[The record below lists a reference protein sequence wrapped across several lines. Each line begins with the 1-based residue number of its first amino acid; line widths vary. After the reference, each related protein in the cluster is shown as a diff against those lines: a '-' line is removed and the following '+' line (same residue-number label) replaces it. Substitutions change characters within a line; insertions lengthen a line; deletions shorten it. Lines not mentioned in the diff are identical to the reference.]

1 MTDPRAEFEAA
12 QKRIIELEADQERLR
27 RSQQVQAAL
36 YRIADAASAVPD
48 IDAFYATIHEI
59 VSSLMSG
66 ENFYIALYDD
76 ERSMLSFPYYRDS
89 VDTDWPEPSQWD
101 PLGTHF
107 GSGLTGYVLRTGQP
121 QHVPVERWNQLIQ
134 AGEIQLVGSQGED
147 WLGIPLRAEGRVLG
161 VLVVQTYRAGERYSD
176 DDLRL
181 LNFVGQ
187 HVATALIRFRGIDEV
202 RQRNAELA
210 VISEIGLALSKQ
222 LDFEAILELVGRKI
236 RDIFDVRSIS
246 IGLLDPAARL
256 TDWAFALEEGRRI
269 YSDPQPIDTGLTR
282 LVYETRGPV
291 IVGTLA
297 ESETKGVVF
306 LGDVKHE
313 SFLGVPIFA
322 ADKVIGVIDLE
333 SLERHAFDGGDARLL
348 STLAQSMGVALD
360 NARLF
365 DDTKRL
371 LAETEQRNAELA
383 VVNEIGTA
391 LVMQRDLQGVL
402 EAVGDRAVEALGVRG
417 LSICLIDPKTD
428 ELRFLYWIDEGV
440 RNSSREGMVLGDPL
454 SAQILRTKE
463 PLLLRSAEEAAAR
476 GTPFA
481 VGGTEAYLGVPIPAG
496 DRAIGVFAI
505 GSTEKNA
512 FDEGHVRF
520 LSTLASSMGVALEN
534 ARLFD
539 EAKRLLS
546 ETAQRNAELAVVNEI
561 SNSLV
566 TQRDLQGVVEA
577 VGDRAVEAL
586 GVRGLSICL
595 LDPKTGEFRF
605 LYWIDGG
612 IRNSAMEGS
621 LLSDPLSTEILRT
634 NKPLL
639 IQSADEAARQGMP
652 YAVGGTESYLGV
664 PIPSGDRAIGVF
676 AIGSSDPRAFDEGH
690 RRFLST
696 LASSLGVGIENARLV
711 LAQKESEEQYRRLVE
726 ELPLAI
732 YTDYPDESSTSKYV
746 SPGIV
751 GMFGYSIEQ
760 WLEPAFFT
768 KVIHPDDR
776 DAIVREVRSN
786 LVGGDQKSSYEYRMI
801 AADGRIVWIRDDSWI
816 VRDEDGKPMH
826 VQGFMLDITAQVE
839 AAAEIRRRK
848 QYLEALIE
856 ISPVAIVTM
865 DRNEVVSDWNPA
877 AARLFGYRAEEA
889 IGRSIYDLLFL
900 PEERD
905 EGEAPTRLA
914 DETGRAQLIGQ
925 RRRKDG
931 AAVDVEIVIVPLIV
945 DGVHTG
951 YYAIYHDITELQAAR
966 READAANAAKSTF
979 LASMSHEIRTPMNA
993 IIGMSGL
1000 LVDTDL
1006 NDEQRDFAETIRTSG
1021 EALLTIINDILDFSK
1036 IEAGRLDLDI
1046 HRFDLA
1052 ATIEGA
1058 LDVVEPIA
1066 AGKGLELTYSIE
1078 PDLPRWFMGDAGRL
1092 RQIMLNLL
1100 SNAMKFT
1107 DAGEIGVAIGGQRV
1121 RGGGSPSWDLSLSI
1135 ADSGIGIPGDQMD
1148 RLFRSFSQAD
1158 ASISRRYGG
1167 TGLGLAISRRL
1178 AELMGGSLVAESS
1191 GLPGEGS
1198 TFTLTL
1204 RLPESQA
1211 PESEGDGSGA
1221 RAAEVVLAGRTA
1233 LAVDDNATNLRILVA
1248 LLERLELDVTAT
1260 TSPTEAR
1267 DLAAQ
1272 RHYDVL
1278 LTDLQMPALDGIE
1291 LAAAIRAARPDD
1303 PPRVIIVSSLG
1314 HREHEAE
1321 SAGAWLA
1328 KPVKP
1333 AALREM
1339 LVRVLGER
1347 DGRSRTATTKFV
1359 ADADLGLRHPLRV
1372 LLAED
1377 NAVNQK
1383 LALRL
1388 LKGMGYEA
1396 DLAID
1401 GFKVLEALERQ
1412 TYDLVLMDVQMP
1424 DMDGLEAT
1432 RRIRQQ
1438 MPERPVRIVAMTANA
1453 MEGDRETC
1461 LAAGMNDY
1469 LSKPIRPDLLAAA
1482 LAATPALTGATEG
1495 GA

>member
-1 MTDPRAEFEAA
+1 MTDTERELAA
-12 QKRIIELEADQERLR
+12 QL
-27 RSQQVQAAL
+27 
-36 YRIADAASAVPD
+36 
-48 IDAFYATIHEI
+48 
-59 VSSLMSG
+59 
-66 ENFYIALYDD
+66 
-76 ERSMLSFPYYRDS
+76 
-89 VDTDWPEPSQWD
+89 
-101 PLGTHF
+101 THA
-107 GSGLTGYVLRTGQP
+107 
-121 QHVPVERWNQLIQ
+121 N
-134 AGEIQLVGSQGED
+134 
-147 WLGIPLRAEGRVLG
+147 
-161 VLVVQTYRAGERYSD
+161 
-176 DDLRL
+176 
-181 LNFVGQ
+181 
-187 HVATALIRFRGIDEV
+187 DEV
-202 RQRNAELA
+202 R
-210 VISEIGLALSKQ
+210 
-222 LDFEAILELVGRKI
+222 
-236 RDIFDVRSIS
+236 
-246 IGLLDPAARL
+246 
-256 TDWAFALEEGRRI
+256 
-269 YSDPQPIDTGLTR
+269 
-282 LVYETRGPV
+282 
-291 IVGTLA
+291 
-297 ESETKGVVF
+297 
-306 LGDVKHE
+306 
-313 SFLGVPIFA
+313 
-322 ADKVIGVIDLE
+322 
-333 SLERHAFDGGDARLL
+333 
-348 STLAQSMGVALD
+348 
-360 NARLF
+360 
-365 DDTKRL
+365 
-371 LAETEQRNAELA
+371 QRNAELA
-383 VVNEIGTA
+383 VVNEIGVA

-417 LSICLIDPKTD
+417 LSICLLDPRTD

-463 PLLLRSAEEAAAR
+463 PLLLRSAEEAAAK

-505 GSTEKNA
+505 GSSDKNA

-520 LSTLASSMGVALEN
+520 LSTLAASMGVALEN

-546 ETAQRNAELAVVNEI
+546 ETEQRNAELAVVNEI

-595 LDPKTGEFRF
+595 LDPKTDEFRF
-605 LYWIDGG
+605 LYWIDAG
-612 IRNSAMEGS
+612 IRNSEMEGS

-634 NKPLL
+634 KRPLL
-639 IQSADEAARQGMP
+639 IQSAEDAAARGMP
-652 YAVGGTESYLGV
+652 FALGGTESYLGV
-664 PIPSGDRAIGVF
+664 PIPAGDRAIGVF
-676 AIGSSDPRAFDEGH
+676 AMGSPDPGVFNEAH
-690 RRFLST
+690 VRFLST

-711 LAQKESEEQYRRLVE
+711 LAQKESEEEYRQLIE

-732 YTDYPDESSTSKYV
+732 YRDRPDNTSTSLYA
-746 SPGIV
+746 SPKTEEI
-751 GMFGYSIEQ
+751 FGY
-760 WLEPAFFT
+760 PAERWMEEGFFAS
-768 KVIHPDDR
+768 VVHPDDR
-776 DAIVREVRSN
+776 DRVA
-786 LVGGDQKSSYEYRMI
+786 GDVQEFLETSYAKASYTYRVI
-801 AADGRIVWIRDDSWI
+801 AADGRTVWVRDDSW
-816 VRDEDGKPMH
+816 VARDEEGKPLSIN
-826 VQGFMLDITAQVE
+826 GFMLDITAQVE

-865 DRNEVVSDWNPA
+865 DRDEVVSDWNPA

-914 DETGRAQLIGQ
+914 DENGRAQLIGQ
-925 RRRKDG
+925 RRRKNG
-931 AAVDVEIVIVPLIV
+931 APVDVEIAIVPLIV

-951 YYAIYHDITELQAAR
+951 YYAIYHDITELQVAR

-1036 IEAGRLDLDI
+1036 IEAGRLDLDV

-1066 AGKGLELTYSIE
+1066 AGKGLELTYAI
-1078 PDLPRWFMGDAGRL
+1078 DAGLPRWFTGDAGRL
-1092 RQIMLNLL
+1092 RQIVLNLL
-1100 SNAMKFT
+1100 SNAVKFT
-1107 DAGEIGVAIGGQRV
+1107 EAGEIGLAVRGQRHQ
-1121 RGGGSPSWDLSLSI
+1121 GGGAPSWDVSLSI
-1135 ADSGIGIPGDQMD
+1135 SDTGIGITSEGMD

-1178 AELMGGSLVAESS
+1178 AELMGGTLVAESS
-1191 GLPGEGS
+1191 GAPGEGS

-1204 RLPESQA
+1204 QLPESQA
-1211 PESEGDGSGA
+1211 PESEADGRGA
-1221 RAAEVVLAGRTA
+1221 STPAVVLAGRKV
-1233 LAVDDNATNLRILVA
+1233 LAVDDNATNLRILVTI
-1248 LLERLELDVTAT
+1248 LERLELDVTAT

-1278 LTDLQMPALDGIE
+1278 LTDLQMPELDGIE
-1291 LAAAIRAARPDD
+1291 LAAAVRAARPED

-1333 AALREM
+1333 AALREI
-1339 LVRVLGER
+1339 LIRVLGER
-1347 DGRSRTATTKFV
+1347 DGRATSAPTKFV
-1359 ADADLGLRHPLRV
+1359 ADAELGLRHPLRV

-1396 DLAID
+1396 DLAVD

-1438 MPERPVRIVAMTANA
+1438 MPERSVRIVAMTANA

-1482 LAATPALTGATEG
+1482 LAATPTPTGATEG
-1495 GA
+1495 RA

>member
-1 MTDPRAEFEAA
+1 MSDPQAELAAARA
-12 QKRIIELEADQERLR
+12 RITRLEADQERLR
-27 RSQQVQAAL
+27 RSQLVQAAL
-36 YRIADAASAVPD
+36 YRIADTASAVPD

-59 VSSLMSG
+59 VAGLMSG
-66 ENFYIALYDD
+66 ENFYIALYDE
-76 ERSMLSFPYYRDS
+76 ERALLSLPYYRDA
-89 VDTDWPEPSQWD
+89 VDTDWPEPSQWE
-101 PLGTHF
+101 PLGTHY
-107 GSGLTGYVLRTGQP
+107 GSGLTGYVLRTRQP
-121 QHVPVERWNQLIQ
+121 QHVPVERWNQLIED
-134 AGEIQLVGSQGED
+134 GEVKLIGSQGED
-147 WLGIPLRAEGRVLG
+147 WLGVPLKAEGRLLG

-222 LDFEAILELVGRKI
+222 LDFDAILELVGRKV

-246 IGLLDPAARL
+246 IGLLDPVARQ
-256 TDWAFALEEGRRI
+256 TTWSFALEEGRRI
-269 YSDPQPIDTGLTR
+269 YSDPQPMDTGLTR

-291 IVGTLA
+291 IVGTLE

-306 LGDVKHE
+306 LGEVKHE

-322 ADKVIGVIDLE
+322 GDNVIGVIDLE
-333 SLERHAFDGGDARLL
+333 SLERNAFDDADARLL

-365 DDTKRL
+365 DETKRL

-383 VVNEIGTA
+383 VVNEIGAA

-417 LSICLIDPKTD
+417 LSICLLDPRTD

-440 RNSSREGMVLGDPL
+440 RNTSREGVVLGDPL
-454 SAQILRTKE
+454 SAQILRTMQ
-463 PLLLRSAEEAAAR
+463 PLLFTSAEDAAAR

-496 DRAIGVFAI
+496 DHAIGVFAI
-505 GSTEKNA
+505 GSKDKNA

-539 EAKRLLS
+539 EAKRLLA
-546 ETAQRNAELAVVNEI
+546 ETEQRNAELAVVNQI

-566 TQRDLQGVVEA
+566 TQRDLLGVVEA

-595 LDPKTGEFRF
+595 LDPKTDEFRF
-605 LYWIDGG
+605 LYWIDAGL
-612 IRNSAMEGS
+612 RNSEMEGS
-621 LLSDPLSTEILRT
+621 LLSDPLSTEILKSKRH
-634 NKPLL
+634 LL
-639 IQSADEAARQGMP
+639 IESAEDAAARDMP
-652 YAVGGTESYLGV
+652 FALGGTESYLGV
-664 PIPSGDRAIGVF
+664 PIPAGDRAIGVF
-676 AIGSSDPRAFDEGH
+676 AIGSRDKGAFDEGH
-690 RRFLST
+690 VRFLST
-696 LASSLGVGIENARLV
+696 LASTLGVGIENARLV
-711 LAQKESEEQYRRLVE
+711 LAQKESEEQ
-726 ELPLAI
+726 
-732 YTDYPDESSTSKYV
+732 D
-746 SPGIV
+746 
-751 GMFGYSIEQ
+751 
-760 WLEPAFFT
+760 
-768 KVIHPDDR
+768 
-776 DAIVREVRSN
+776 
-786 LVGGDQKSSYEYRMI
+786 
-801 AADGRIVWIRDDSWI
+801 
-816 VRDEDGKPMH
+816 
-826 VQGFMLDITAQVE
+826 
-839 AAAEIRRRK
+839 RRRR
-848 QYLEALIE
+848 QYLEALVA

-865 DRNEVVSDWNPA
+865 DRNEIVSDWNPA
-877 AARLFGYRAEEA
+877 AARLFGYEPGEA
-889 IGRSIYDLLFL
+889 VGRSIYELLFL

-905 EGEAPTRLA
+905 EGELPTRLA
-914 DETGRAQLIGQ
+914 DEKGHAQLLGQ

-931 AAVDVEIVIVPLIV
+931 ASVDVEIAIVPLIV

-966 READAANAAKSTF
+966 RDADAANAAKSTF

-1006 NDEQRDFAETIRTSG
+1006 SDEQRDFAETIRTSG

-1036 IEAGRLDLDI
+1036 IEAGRLDLDV

-1052 ATIEGA
+1052 ATIEAA
-1058 LDVVEPIA
+1058 LDVIEPIA

-1078 PDLPRWFMGDAGRL
+1078 PDLPRWFTGDAGRL
-1092 RQIMLNLL
+1092 RQIVLNLL
-1100 SNAMKFT
+1100 SNALKFT
-1107 DAGEIGVAIGGQRV
+1107 ESGEIGVAVGGQRV
-1121 RGGGSPSWDLSLSI
+1121 RSGGAPRWDLSLSI
-1135 ADSGIGIPGDQMD
+1135 ADSGIGIPADRMD

-1178 AELMGGSLVAESS
+1178 AELMGGRLVAESS
-1191 GLPGEGS
+1191 GVPGEGS

-1204 RLPESQA
+1204 RLPESLEPASEADGTAAQA
-1211 PESEGDGSGA
+1211 PA
-1221 RAAEVVLAGRTA
+1221 VMLAGRTA
-1233 LAVDDNATNLRILVA
+1233 LAVDDNATNLRILVT

-1260 TSPTEAR
+1260 TSSTEAR
-1267 DLAAQ
+1267 DLAAE

-1278 LTDLQMPALDGIE
+1278 LTDLQMPDLDGIE
-1291 LAAAIRAARPDD
+1291 LAAAIRALRPDD

-1321 SAGAWLA
+1321 SSGAWLA

-1347 DGRSRTATTKFV
+1347 DEGPKAAPAKFV
-1359 ADADLGLRHPLRV
+1359 ADAELGQRHPLRV

-1396 DLAID
+1396 DLAVD
-1401 GFKVLEALERQ
+1401 GFKVLEALEREP
-1412 TYDLVLMDVQMP
+1412 YDLVLMDVQMP

-1438 MPERPVRIVAMTANA
+1438 MPERSVRIVAMTANA

-1461 LAAGMNDY
+1461 LAAGMDDY

-1482 LAATPALTGATEG
+1482 LAATPAPAGAVETGA
-1495 GA
+1495 